1 MARRTRSTS
10 GDAPP
15 PGAAAFAKL
24 ADLIAERGTQ
34 WATQFAGQVGTQ
46 IAGRVDFDAL
56 GEKMLA
62 SIDEVA
68 GSRWEAATERAAA
81 LPGELRP
88 EKLAALTRTFTREL
102 TTVGAAAGAAAAA
115 PAVGAVASLA
125 AAATELA
132 WFAARSG
139 DLVLTI
145 AALHGRPEPTVDE
158 RRAWVLAVLLYGGS
172 AQEGF
177 TSAAGQLGI
186 AMDHSAPARLPIAS
200 LQAINSRLSSLI
212 VRRYCTRR
220 GVVVAARTLPL
231 GIGAVIGGGANFVA
245 VRNLAH
251 HADRFFAKLPY
262 SAIEVEAQEVG
273 GMIGPGR
280 PAPQPTAPP
289 RP

>member
-1 MARRTRSTS
+1 M
-10 GDAPP
+10 
-15 PGAAAFAKL
+15 
-24 ADLIAERGTQ
+24 
-34 WATQFAGQVGTQ
+34 
-46 IAGRVDFDAL
+46 AGRVDLDGL
-56 GEKMLA
+56 GDKLLA
-62 SIDEVA
+62 AIDEA
-68 GSRWEAATERAAA
+68 AESRWDAATERARQ

-102 TTVGAAAGAAAAA
+102 TALGAAAGAAAAA

-132 WFAARSG
+132 WFATRSG

-145 AALHGRPEPTVDE
+145 AALHGRPTPTVDE

-177 TSAAGQLGI
+177 TTAAGQLGI
-186 AMDHSAPARLPIAS
+186 TLDQQSPSRLPMAS
-200 LQAINSRLSSLI
+200 LQAINSRLGALL

-220 GVVVAARTLPL
+220 GLVLAARTVPL
-231 GIGAVIGGGANFVA
+231 GIGAVIGGSANYVA

-262 SAIEVEAQEVG
+262 SSIEVDAREVG
-273 GMIGPGR
+273 GMIGPGPTLR
-280 PAPQPTAPP
+280 PA
-289 RP
+289 

>member
-1 MARRTRSTS
+1 MGRRTGSTS
-10 GDAPP
+10 RDAPP
-15 PGAAAFAKL
+15 PGSTAFARL
-24 ADLIAERGTQ
+24 ADLLAQRGQEWTAQ
-34 WATQFAGQVGTQ
+34 VVGQFAGHVGSHVS
-46 IAGRVDFDAL
+46 ARVDLDAL
-56 GEKMLA
+56 GEKLLA

-68 GSRWEAATERAAA
+68 GSRWEAAVDRARA
-81 LPGELRP
+81 LPGDLRP
-88 EKLAALTRTFTREL
+88 EKLAALTRSFTREL

-177 TSAAGQLGI
+177 TTAAGQLGI
-186 AMDHSAPARLPIAS
+186 ALDQHAPARLPIAS

-231 GIGAVIGGGANFVA
+231 GIGAVIGGSANFVA

-262 SAIEVEAQEVG
+262 SAIEVEAQEIG
-273 GMIGPGR
+273 GMIGPAR
-280 PAPQPTAPP
+280 SP
-289 RP
+289 RPSTS